1 MSLEI
6 LDIDRYYSGPDGEIV
21 SLVGKAV
28 GEQISVLQFAQIAE
42 RLSGEDY
49 TIAERFFP
57 ALRYL
62 FDIIK
67 SQDRECDRVKMTIQL
82 ATTMRYAVWK
92 MCDPQDTDPAIA
104 SAIQDSC
111 QLFLETCFLIDEVDD
126 RRYLLMGI
134 VAGLG
139 DSDAAKLLH
148 DLGSGYEHKTD

>member
-1 MSLEI
+1 MRLEI
-6 LDIDRYYSGPDGEIV
+6 LDIDRSYDGPDSDIV
-21 SLVGKAV
+21 SLVAKVV

-62 FDIIK
+62 LDIIK
-67 SQDRECDRVKMTIQL
+67 SQKDERDRMKMTVQL

-92 MCDPQDTDPAIA
+92 MYAPQDKDPTIL
-104 SAIQDSC
+104 SAIKGSC

-134 VAGLG
+134 AAGLG
-139 DSDAAKLLH
+139 DSEAAKLLH
-148 DLGSGYEHKTD
+148 DLGSGY